1 MAAKSG
7 TNSPQ
12 HAITPTGL
20 MHLGIV
26 YVVWSSTYLAIR
38 IAVREVV
45 PSLETARVAPLMA
58 WLRAWR
64 HHWSDRFER
73 TFGAEGAE
81 IITALAERLDD
92 PNRYLKLRRIAIAN
106 LARIL

>member
-1 MAAKSG
+1 MDL
-7 TNSPQ
+7 
-12 HAITPTGL
+12 GL
-20 MHLGIV
+20 PDGAVRRQPNREIDP
-26 YVVWSSTYLAIR
+26 ARIR
-38 IAVREVV
+38 TAVREVV

-58 WLRAWR
+58 WLSAWR

-92 PNRYLKLRRIAIAN
+92 SNRYLKLRRIAIAN
-106 LARIL
+106 LAGIL